1 MLEVWKNIRK
11 PGLRRFAYRI
21 RRQQE
26 QGRCRG
32 VDPELGASALL
43 GMLEF
48 TCFNWQSGK
57 LDYAGRPVTD
67 TQAVETIYRLIAQA
81 LELDPAE
88 AVRPSATQRPAKAAR
103 PAAAKA
109 APPIDRAVKRPAQP
123 RSSR

>member
-1 MLEVWKNIRK
+1 MWKNIRK

-32 VDPELGASALL
+32 VDPELAASALL

-57 LDYAGRPVTD
+57 LDYAGQTVAD
-67 TQAVETIYRLIAQA
+67 AQAVETIYRLIAQA
-81 LELDPAE
+81 LELEPAE
-88 AVRPSATQRPAKAAR
+88 NS
-103 PAAAKA
+103 
-109 APPIDRAVKRPAQP
+109 AVKRAARP